1 MGRDRGFGARSPMDN
16 DDAMNV
22 RLGTRNPGTISQGI
36 VVVMALMGGPA
47 NA

>member
-1 MGRDRGFGARSPMDN
+1 MGGDRGFGARSPMEN
-16 DDAMNV
+16 DDADE